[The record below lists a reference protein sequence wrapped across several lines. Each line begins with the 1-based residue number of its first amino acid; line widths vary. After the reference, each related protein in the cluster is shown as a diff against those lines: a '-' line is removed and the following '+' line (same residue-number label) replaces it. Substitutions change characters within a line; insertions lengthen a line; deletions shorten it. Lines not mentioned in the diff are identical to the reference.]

1 MAITLPTERTID
13 RQHVRPAE
21 SIARSVAV
29 LALAV
34 GLTVAVLA
42 TLSSV
47 IGGWTS

>member
-1 MAITLPTERTID
+1 MAITLPTD
-13 RQHVRPAE
+13 RAVDARQAHPAA

-47 IGGWTS
+47 IGGWSS

>member
-13 RQHVRPAE
+13 RQQSRPVV

-42 TLSSV
+42 ALSSV
-47 IGGWTS
+47 IGGWSV